1 MQTTKSHREENV
13 YIVVKILHNYNKNRK
28 MLTCKMNKIWFILK
42 IRLFLFYVY
51 EWFFCVYRSAQY
63 LCSTYGGRKKIW
75 DTLELKLHVILS
87 HHLERKPCPL

>member
-28 MLTCKMNKIWFILK
+28 LLTCKMNKIWFILK

-51 EWFFCVYRSAQY
+51 EWSFVFIEVHSIYVVPMEA
-63 LCSTYGGRKKIW
+63 GREFGIPW
-75 DTLELKLHVILS
+75 N
-87 HHLERKPCPL
+87 